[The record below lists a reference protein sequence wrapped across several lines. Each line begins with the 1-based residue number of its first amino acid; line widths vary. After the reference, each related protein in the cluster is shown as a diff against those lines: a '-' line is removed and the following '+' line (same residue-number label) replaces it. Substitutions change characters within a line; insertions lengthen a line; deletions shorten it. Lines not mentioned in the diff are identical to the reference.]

1 MQQRLDHLTV
11 GTPAERLELLTKWMN
26 SYAHGVPLTDFL
38 TQEEI
43 GQLIGVRRE
52 TVNRLLRGH

>member
-1 MQQRLDHLTV
+1 
-11 GTPAERLELLTKWMN
+11 GGAPAERLELLIGWLRDY
-26 SYAHGVPLTDFL
+26 SHGVPLTDLL

-52 TVNRLLRGH
+52 TVNRLLRS